1 MSGDTLV
8 ELFTFP
14 GEKEKQELRLYVAG
28 NTPQSSR
35 AITNL
40 KTICET
46 HLKDRYDLTV
56 VDLYEHMEL
65 AEDDH
70 IDVTPTLIRQWPL
83 PVRRLVGGLAETERV
98 LEALDLPS
106 ISHQAA

>member
-1 MSGDTLV
+1 MSDDTLS
-8 ELFTFP
+8 ELSAFAP
-14 GEKEKQELRLYVAG
+14 EKGKQELRLYVAG
-28 NTPQSSR
+28 STPQSSR

-56 VDLYEHMEL
+56 VDLYEDIER
-65 AEDDH
+65 AADDQ

-83 PVRRLVGGLAETERV
+83 PVRRLAGGLSQTQRV
-98 LEALDLPS
+98 LEALNLIPA
-106 ISHQAA
+106 SHQAA